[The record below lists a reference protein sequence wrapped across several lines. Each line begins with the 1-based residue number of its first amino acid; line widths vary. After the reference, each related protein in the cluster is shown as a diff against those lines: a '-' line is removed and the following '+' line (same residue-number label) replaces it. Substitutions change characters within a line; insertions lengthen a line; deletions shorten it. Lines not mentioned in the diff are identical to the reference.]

1 MTIQDVIDAGLA
13 RLDEGILVR
22 YRAWGLSD
30 AAMAHAGWSCA
41 AHQAHCLQLS
51 MSQRPGGFCSPER
64 NSIAELS
71 NTCQGYANWLE
82 EAFGLWVLD

>member
-1 MTIQDVIDAGLA
+1 MTIQNVIDAGLV
-13 RLDEGILVR
+13 RLDGESLAR

-30 AAMAHAGWSCA
+30 AAMAHAGWSRA

-51 MSQRPGGFCSPER
+51 MSQRPGGFSSPER
-64 NSIAELS
+64 MSIAQLS

-82 EAFGLWVLD
+82 YAFDL

>member
-13 RLDEGILVR
+13 RLDGESLVR
-22 YRAWGLSD
+22 YRAWGLTE
-30 AAMAHAGWSCA
+30 AAMAHAGWSRA
-41 AHQAHCLQLS
+41 AHLAHCLQLS
-51 MSQRPGGFCSPER
+51 MSRRPGGLFSPAR

-82 EAFGLWVLD
+82 EAFDL